1 MQALSIDLLR
11 RANLDSAALPLH
23 LGRGLSPYEEIEKD
37 AWKNVNT
44 FPGIFLYFFAR
55 LIAITNI
62 AITKALTSLYII
74 DSRFL

>member
-1 MQALSIDLLR
+1 MQAPSTGGLR
-11 RANLDSAALPLH
+11 RADLDSAPLVLH

-62 AITKALTSLYII
+62 AITKVLTSLYII